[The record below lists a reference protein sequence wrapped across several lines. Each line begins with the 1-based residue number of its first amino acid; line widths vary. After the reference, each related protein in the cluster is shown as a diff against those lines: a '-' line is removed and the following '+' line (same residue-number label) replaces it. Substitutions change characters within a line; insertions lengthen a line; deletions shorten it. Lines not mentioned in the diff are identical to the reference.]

1 MESYRRNSCN
11 SFSQG
16 LISVGLNNVDMD
28 KENNNY
34 SKVAMAQAQLMGHG
48 GTTWL
53 QRTFKRSKSEYRRKH
68 NIIQVLPSSSS
79 SNLLQSGEEVILRNK
94 KRCRVLFSYQPVH
107 DDELELKA
115 DQLVEFMCEVEDG
128 WWKGRVGGRVGVF
141 PSNFVEMCSDER
153 DKFQNSVEARNK
165 KNSAGAQRSKEC
177 EIDSTKELG
186 QKILNSSQNL
196 TPPKPSDEGGNQ
208 MTTSERSIMGNKTPP
223 DTAPRLPPKPVKDQ
237 CFVLFPYQAQN
248 EDELTLEEGQTI
260 TILTQEVE
268 DKGWWKG
275 EVDGKVG
282 VFPDNFVKRVSQNLS
297 QSQIF
302 PTEQTRD
309 SPEKPKFQNVR
320 NSPLK
325 DNKRL
330 SDEKSSS
337 LLSKASSFEK
347 LRNLKTS
354 DSDKISEKIKSGSN
368 EKLSNKINEINK
380 ADKKVSSIK
389 NEISRSVN
397 QVIKSE
403 IFKVPHK
410 VQAPKPKLGSF
421 NSNRVSLSS
430 IPTDVEKSGRDY
442 QRRISEPLK
451 SNDLDDVTTTT
462 KLSHPTASRVKAPK
476 RRPPSQHF
484 LKENIPN
491 IEAMDTSNQPIYTET
506 SQTMVKENNKH
517 SEEANKDVLTE
528 DVSAKSKVVYREKP
542 SGAVQVL
549 PTKESSNSSESKP
562 SWMEEFSRKKANRRS
577 GVFGDKPEQSQESSA
592 KPGVDKVSLPK
603 PSEKP
608 TPPKADT
615 KPHILSKP
623 TDVKTE
629 DLAEI
634 RKNFSRGKSQ
644 SSFAKKTESA
654 KSEDQD
660 IRPESSRTD
669 RPARPSLPPS
679 LTSSTSTNKAP
690 ELKRNSDLVRHSSE
704 LARPSSEKRHSD
716 LSRKHSDSSRHSER
730 TVTDKA
736 DKPAVHST
744 NLGKPE
750 KFSFAKPERPL
761 MDKVVAKNER
771 NIAKSETGHVEVEKS
786 AKTDNYIGWRTDIL
800 ENNKISGEILANKEA
815 NGYNSVY
822 KEKENITGSPLSKE
836 VQELKTSLLEIQ
848 TEFQIQVK
856 SLKKELE
863 EEKQARMKLESEV
876 KSLRKLVNK

>member
-1 MESYRRNSCN
+1 
-11 SFSQG
+11 
-16 LISVGLNNVDMD
+16 
-28 KENNNY
+28 
-34 SKVAMAQAQLMGHG
+34 MG
-48 GTTWL
+48 
-53 QRTFKRSKSEYRRKH
+53 
-68 NIIQVLPSSSS
+68 
-79 SNLLQSGEEVILRNK
+79 
-94 KRCRVLFSYQPVH
+94 
-107 DDELELKA
+107 
-115 DQLVEFMCEVEDG
+115 
-128 WWKGRVGGRVGVF
+128 
-141 PSNFVEMCSDER
+141 
-153 DKFQNSVEARNK
+153 
-165 KNSAGAQRSKEC
+165 
-177 EIDSTKELG
+177 
-186 QKILNSSQNL
+186 
-196 TPPKPSDEGGNQ
+196 
-208 MTTSERSIMGNKTPP
+208 
-223 DTAPRLPPKPVKDQ
+223 
-237 CFVLFPYQAQN
+237 
-248 EDELTLEEGQTI
+248 
-260 TILTQEVE
+260 
-268 DKGWWKG
+268 
-275 EVDGKVG
+275 
-282 VFPDNFVKRVSQNLS
+282 
-297 QSQIF
+297 
-302 PTEQTRD
+302 
-309 SPEKPKFQNVR
+309 
-320 NSPLK
+320 
-325 DNKRL
+325 
-330 SDEKSSS
+330 
-337 LLSKASSFEK
+337 
-347 LRNLKTS
+347 
-354 DSDKISEKIKSGSN
+354 
-368 EKLSNKINEINK
+368 LSNKINEINK

-430 IPTDVEKSGRDY
+430 IPTDVEKSAKDY
-442 QRRISEPLK
+442 QRRISEPFK
-451 SNDLDDVTTTT
+451 SNELDDVTPTT

-484 LKENIPN
+484 LKENIPDMET
-491 IEAMDTSNQPIYTET
+491 IDTGNQSTDAETIQPIAKDD
-506 SQTMVKENNKH
+506 SKH
-517 SEEANKDVLTE
+517 SEERNKDVATE
-528 DVSAKSKVVYREKP
+528 EVAANK
-542 SGAVQVL
+542 
-549 PTKESSNSSESKP
+549 SSNSSDSKP

-577 GVFGDKPEQSQESSA
+577 GVFVDKPEQSQESSA

-629 DLAEI
+629 DVAEI
-634 RKNFSRGKSQ
+634 RKNFSREKSQ

-730 TVTDKA
+730 TLTDKA

-800 ENNKISGEILANKEA
+800 ENNKISGEILANKE
-815 NGYNSVY
+815 
-822 KEKENITGSPLSKE
+822 NITGSPLSKE